1 MKKHLI
7 FILILTMVMLY
18 TGCSKDNTPED
29 PSGSQSVAEDNIIDS
44 KGNDIGKESGVFEG
58 DKAKDFYIEDNSGR
72 GIRLDDLAGKVTL
85 LNFWTSWSLH
95 SESMNNLISEFH
107 EIFGDNINIVS
118 VNVTAGE
125 RPNLEYVLK
134 YIETNDYQFP
144 IYFDLDGNVAKTYL
158 VRSFPTTYIIDSKGY
173 VSRIYVG
180 EAEKEDYLQYINAL
194 IEAEKR

>member
-58 DKAKDFYIEDNSGR
+58 DKAKDFYIEDNSGK

-95 SESMNNLISEFH
+95 SESMNNLISEF
-107 EIFGDNINIVS
+107 
-118 VNVTAGE
+118 
-125 RPNLEYVLK
+125 
-134 YIETNDYQFP
+134 
-144 IYFDLDGNVAKTYL
+144 
-158 VRSFPTTYIIDSKGY
+158 
-173 VSRIYVG
+173 
-180 EAEKEDYLQYINAL
+180 
-194 IEAEKR
+194 